1 MKSSKDKLVV
11 GAGPAGLVA
20 AINLKR
26 EGFNVIL
33 QEKQARVGGEP
44 GWHPSVHTTPVDDPG
59 LYDYIGINCAEA
71 FVDSTDVLK
80 VFVGGKDV
88 PGMKNVFGKLGMKN
102 TERGDRPT
110 SLDSFLFRIAEKEGV
125 KFEFGKTFTQD
136 DLERAAKGT
145 ILTTGLTPGMYDWL
159 GIDHTV
165 FAGYW
170 ANTETEPGFVS
181 NTFYLGQF
189 SNEYGYACAMNGIWY
204 VLLFARRDV
213 DPQDLEKFRGVL
225 AEKEG
230 RTFDKWR
237 RFLGHTP
244 KGPRLFH
251 RDFILAGTLAGVVEP
266 AFGGGIT
273 GALLSGKIAAMAVT
287 EPDRALTEFK
297 RFTDGIIAHIARK
310 KAKVGYAPTIQMGK
324 VWFDVK

>member
-1 MKSSKDKLVV
+1 MKGSKDILVV

-33 QEKQARVGGEP
+33 REKQARVGGEP

-71 FVDSTDVLK
+71 FVNSNDVLK
-80 VFVGGKDV
+80 VYVAGKEV
-88 PGMKNVFGKLGMKN
+88 PGMRQVFGKLGMKN

-110 SLDSFLFRIAEKEGV
+110 SLDSFLFRVAEKEGV
-125 KFEFGKTFTQD
+125 TFEFGRPFTED
-136 DLERAAKGT
+136 DLAKAPSGT
-145 ILTTGLTPGMYDWL
+145 IIATGLTPGMYDWL
-159 GIDHTV
+159 GIDHTI

-170 ANTETEPGFVS
+170 ANTPAEPGFVS

-204 VLLFARRDV
+204 VLLFARREV
-213 DPQDLEKFRGVL
+213 EESVLESFRKVL
-225 AEKEG
+225 AYGEG

-237 RFLGHTP
+237 RFQGHTP

-251 RDFILAGTLAGVVEP
+251 KGFILAGTMAGVVEP

-287 EPDRALTEFK
+287 EPDRALAEFK
-297 RFTDGIIAHIARK
+297 RFTDGIVTHIARK

>member
-1 MKSSKDKLVV
+1 MSITKDKLVV

-26 EGFNVIL
+26 EGFNVIVR
-33 QEKQARVGGEP
+33 EKQPRVGGEP

-59 LYDYIGINCAEA
+59 LFDYIGINCAEA
-71 FVDSTDVLK
+71 FVNSNDVLK
-80 VFVGGKDV
+80 VLVAGKEV
-88 PGMKNVFGKLGMKN
+88 PAMKGVFGKMGMSN

-125 KFEFGKTFTQD
+125 NFEFSRPFTEA
-136 DLERAAKGT
+136 DLAQAPPGT
-145 ILTTGLTPGMYDWL
+145 IIATGLTPGMYDWL
-159 GIDHTV
+159 GIEHTV

-170 ANTETEPGFVS
+170 ANTETEPGFIS

-213 DPQDLEKFRGVL
+213 EESLLETFREVIGQV
-225 AEKEG
+225 EG
-230 RTFDKWR
+230 RTFGPWR

-244 KGPRLFH
+244 KGPLLFH
-251 RDFILAGTLAGVVEP
+251 KGFILTGTMAGVVEP

-273 GALLSGKIAAMAVT
+273 GALLSGKIAAIAAT
-287 EPDRALTEFK
+287 EPDRAQAEFK
-297 RFTDGIIAHIARK
+297 RFTDGIITHIARK
-310 KAKVGYAPTIQMGK
+310 KARKGYAPTIQMGK
-324 VWFDVK
+324 IWFDVK